1 MLETNGFKIAR
12 AVERDILDLSIL
24 SKQFFK
30 EAKKNGYNLT
40 FKQDKFA
47 QSFLSIVNNP
57 SYYYLIATKD
67 GEAVG
72 FFLGGIISPLFSD
85 DVLAV
90 EMFWWVTEEFRGQ
103 NVAIPMLKMFEAWA
117 KQSGATQVNVSDL
130 QNVKNLD
137 NLYKRL
143 GYIRSEVT
151 YRKDIP

>member
-1 MLETNGFKIAR
+1 MLKTNGFKIER

-30 EAKKNGYNLT
+30 EAKKNGYQLS

-57 SYYYLIATKD
+57 AYYYLIATID
-67 GEAVG
+67 DEAVG
-72 FFLGGIISPLFSD
+72 FFLGGIISPFFSD
-85 DVLAV
+85 DVIAV
-90 EMFWWVTEEFRGQ
+90 EMFWWVAEEFRGQ
-103 NVAIPMLKMFEAWA
+103 NVAMPMLKMFETWA

-143 GYIRSEVT
+143 GYSRSEVT
-151 YRKDIP
+151 YRKEI

>member
-1 MLETNGFKIAR
+1 MLKTNGFKIER

-30 EAKKNGYNLT
+30 EAKKNGYQLS

-57 SYYYLIATKD
+57 AYYYLIATKD
-67 GEAVG
+67 DEAVG
-72 FFLGGIISPLFSD
+72 FFLGGIISPFFSD
-85 DVLAV
+85 DVIAV
-90 EMFWWVTEEFRGQ
+90 EMFWWVAEEFRGQ
-103 NVAIPMLKMFEAWA
+103 NVAMPMLNMFETWA

-143 GYIRSEVT
+143 GYSRSEVT
-151 YRKDIP
+151 YRKEI